1 MAITVCIPETFR
13 IPRKTKL
20 KHNKKR
26 TKQKEFLKLKAKLKM
41 S

>member
-20 KHNKKR
+20 KHKKR
-26 TKQKEFLKLKAKLKM
+26 TNKRRGIFEAESKT
-41 S
+41 

>member
-1 MAITVCIPETFR
+1 MAITVFIPETFR

-26 TKQKEFLKLKAKLKM
+26 TNKRRGIFEAESKT
-41 S
+41 